1 MWCLSV
7 FPLLSQ
13 QKKPE
18 TPLEPTNPFL
28 EDESGE
34 DNISEKDE
42 DLDIVRLLIFICTQ
56 LCRNDHI
63 CTICSLLHPS
73 SNRNR
78 YHIWSHSNMQ
88 FTFLSNVA
96 WFDSHLNYGMC
107 SENVQG
113 TVCLRLYLPSIYQTL
128 NMYFNITAWLWLSY
142 CMLISFYLQIGNDV
156 LSIRCCKNISD
167 DLGSSEVHCYHWCF
181 VIGFPSTFASHWY
194 RCSTC

>member
-1 MWCLSV
+1 MLACLPANAKGFYWGMNSGNPAFVWCLSV

-34 DNISEKDE
+34 DNVSEKDE
-42 DLDIVRLLIFICTQ
+42 DLDRVRLLIFICTQ
-56 LCRNDHI
+56 LFRNDRI
-63 CTICSLLHPS
+63 CTVCSLLHPS
-73 SNRNR
+73 SNRNW
-78 YHIWSHSNMQ
+78 YHIWCHSNMQ
-88 FTFLSNVA
+88 FTFPSNVA

-142 CMLISFYLQIGNDV
+142 CILISFLSSNWQWCSQYQV
-156 LSIRCCKNISD
+156 L
-167 DLGSSEVHCYHWCF
+167 
-181 VIGFPSTFASHWY
+181 
-194 RCSTC
+194 

>member
-1 MWCLSV
+1 MWCLSL

-34 DNISEKDE
+34 DNVSEKDE
-42 DLDIVRLLIFICTQ
+42 DLDRVRLLIFICTL

-73 SNRNR
+73 SDRNWYR
-78 YHIWSHSNMQ
+78 IWCHSNMQ
-88 FTFLSNVA
+88 FTFLSNVV
-96 WFDSHLNYGMC
+96 WFDSHLNYSPDQAHILWNWC
-107 SENVQG
+107 VVLWKHSRHRVF
-113 TVCLRLYLPSIYQTL
+113 TSLYLPSIYQTL
-128 NMYFNITAWLWLSY
+128 NVYFNTTAWLWLSY
-142 CMLISFYLQIGNDV
+142 CILISFYLQIGNDV

-167 DLGSSEVHCYHWCF
+167 DLGSSEVHRYHCG
-181 VIGFPSTFASHWY
+181 VSQ
-194 RCSTC
+194 